1 MENYELN
8 EERVIAASKIIYKN
22 LNIVF
27 LLLGIILTILHQIM
41 YRSMLVNVLTI
52 VLYTIFILFF
62 LKFYYKSMGKRIIKS
77 TNKNFLY
84 ARILFYK
91 DKIEVISK
99 RKMGLSEIYYN
110 EFYKIKKIKKGYLFL
125 TQKYSFYFI

>member
-1 MENYELN
+1 
-8 EERVIAASKIIYKN
+8 
-22 LNIVF
+22 
-27 LLLGIILTILHQIM
+27 
-41 YRSMLVNVLTI
+41 
-52 VLYTIFILFF
+52 
-62 LKFYYKSMGKRIIKS
+62 MGKRIIKS

-110 EFYKIKKIKKGYLFL
+110 EFYKIKKTKKGYLFL
-125 TQKYSFYFI
+125 TQKYSFYFFFYDEFKKDELERLSSTLSQYI